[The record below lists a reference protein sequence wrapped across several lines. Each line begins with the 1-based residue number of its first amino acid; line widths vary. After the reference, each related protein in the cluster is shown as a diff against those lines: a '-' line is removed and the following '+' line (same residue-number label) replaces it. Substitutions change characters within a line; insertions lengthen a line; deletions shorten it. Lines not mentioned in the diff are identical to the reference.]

1 MQAQD
6 TTTLYLLKL
15 WPWIETNRNRL
26 IGGAA
31 IIAVAIFVFSFFSYQ
46 HELKENAAGD
56 ALTQLSVTA
65 GGPTAEAC
73 LKIANDF
80 PGTVAG
86 QRAMLQGAAALYEAG
101 KFSDAQA
108 QFQKFLDAH
117 PGNELAA
124 QAALGVA
131 ASLDAAGKPDAT
143 KYQAVINTSMDPA
156 IVSAAK
162 FALGR
167 IAEGQGKLTEA
178 LGLFQEAAGA
188 NPGSS
193 LGYEAGMH
201 VIALRN
207 KIPAATPAPAPA
219 PAPAATTP
227 AKSGN

>member
-6 TTTLYLLKL
+6 TTTLFLLKL
-15 WPWIETNRNRL
+15 WPWIEAKKTRL
-26 IGGAA
+26 IGGAV
-31 IIAVAIFVFSFFSYQ
+31 IIAVAIFVISFFSYQ
-46 HELKENAAGD
+46 HEQKEIAAGQ

-73 LKIANDF
+73 LKIANEY

-101 KFSDAQA
+101 RYPDAQA

-117 PGNELAA
+117 SGSELAG

-131 ASLDAAGKPDAT
+131 ASLDALGKPDAT
-143 KYQAVINTSMDPA
+143 KYQAVVNSSTDPA

-167 IAEGQGKLTEA
+167 IAESQGKLNEA

-201 VIALRN
+201 VLDLRN
-207 KIPAATPAPAPA
+207 KISASAPAPA
-219 PAPAATTP
+219 PFTITP
-227 AKSGN
+227 AKPGN